1 LAVNREQVA
10 LPEPRASGV
19 VLAGGESSRL
29 GRDKALLELGGDTL
43 LARAVHALRPLSDDI
58 IIVANDPHKYEP
70 LGLPARLVSDAFPGR
85 GSLVGIYSGL
95 SQAVHPYA
103 LIVACDM
110 PFLNVSL
117 LRYMLGLM
125 EGYDVVI
132 PQLDGFLEPLHAVYR
147 RSCLPA
153 MHSLLDRGRRQI
165 IGFFPEVRVR
175 YVEQHE
181 IDRFDPRHLSF
192 VNINSAEDWARVQQL
207 LGGKE
212 TPPHHGP
219 EG

>member
-1 LAVNREQVA
+1 MNREQVA

-19 VLAGGESSRL
+19 VLAGGKSSRL
-29 GRDKALLELGGDTL
+29 GEDKALLELGGDTL
-43 LARAVHALRPLSDDI
+43 LARAVHALRPLTDDI
-58 IIVANDPHKYEP
+58 LIVANDPSKYEP
-70 LGLPARLVSDAFPGR
+70 LGLPARLVSDDFPGR

-95 SQAVHPYA
+95 RQTVHPCA
-103 LIVACDM
+103 LVVACDM
-110 PFLNVSL
+110 PFLNIAL
-117 LRYMLGLM
+117 LRYMLGLV

-175 YVEQHE
+175 YVEEHE

-192 VNINSAEDWARVQQL
+192 VNINTAEDWARVQQL
-207 LGGKE
+207 FEGQE
-212 TPPHHGP
+212 APPRYRP